1 MLMLGGDMSLTGA
14 IALSRWFGLS
24 ERVIGLT
31 VMAVGT
37 SLPELATSIQAI
49 RKGQHDIAVAN
60 VIGSIIFNVFCII
73 GISGLLLPLP
83 ISTAMLN
90 WDLWWL
96 AGFSFI
102 LALPIFRGGKLN
114 RPMGVLL
121 TLGWILYTMLL
132 FIFPTLG
139 S

>member
-1 MLMLGGDMSLTGA
+1 MSLTGA

-60 VIGSIIFNVFCII
+60 VIGSIIFNVFCILYYWNI
-73 GISGLLLPLP
+73 GFIVAPAHFHGDAELGFMVVSG
-83 ISTAMLN
+83 
-90 WDLWWL
+90 
-96 AGFSFI
+96 F
-102 LALPIFRGGKLN
+102 
-114 RPMGVLL
+114 
-121 TLGWILYTMLL
+121 
-132 FIFPTLG
+132 
-139 S
+139 